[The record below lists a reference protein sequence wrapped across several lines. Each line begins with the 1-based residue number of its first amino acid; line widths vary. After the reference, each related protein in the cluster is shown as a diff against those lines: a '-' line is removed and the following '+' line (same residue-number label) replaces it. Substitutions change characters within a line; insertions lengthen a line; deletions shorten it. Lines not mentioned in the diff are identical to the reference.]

1 MSLHPI
7 ARLLLLFLSYLL
19 AVMRG
24 DRFSSATRLA
34 NSLAM
39 LPAEK
44 RGVKVR
50 LRCDPVIGSNPH
62 TGDRK
67 PAQTRVIFFV
77 RKQWLVYIFF

>member
-50 LRCDPVIGSNPH
+50 LRCMTAHFALDHAASC
-62 TGDRK
+62 RK
-67 PAQTRVIFFV
+67 DS
-77 RKQWLVYIFF
+77 